1 MWNLAHVKTVGASQV
16 TGKLFHR
23 QAVLIEDGA
32 I

>member
-1 MWNLAHVKTVGASQV
+1 MWNLADDKTVGASQV

-23 QAVLIEDGA
+23 QAVFIEHGA